1 MNGDI
6 KDFMNI
12 AEQLRGARGVLNW
25 NQQDLADKS
34 GVSKSAIVNIEKEKA
49 EPEASTLRKLK
60 NAIEREGVFTSDKGI
75 SKRDLFNIQ
84 FSTYL
89 EVLEDIERAL
99 PQGGEVLIHCAD
111 DRKSSDA
118 VNKKLKDLRE
128 KKIKFRTTIC
138 EGNTFVS
145 GDIRDYRWI
154 DRDYFAESEV
164 YVIYSNRVV
173 QHIADKEKSI
183 FSAVV
188 SDRHARRERK
198 QFEYWWKT
206 GKPVGGSN
214 G

>member
-1 MNGDI
+1 
-6 KDFMNI
+6 MNI
-12 AEQLRGARGVLNW
+12 AEQLRGARGVLDW
-25 NQQDLADKS
+25 SQQDLADKS
-34 GVSKSAIVNIEKEKA
+34 DVSKSAIVNIEKEKV

-60 NAIEREGVFTSDKGI
+60 SALEKEGVFVSDEGI
-75 SKRDLFNIQ
+75 IKRDLFNIQ

-89 EVLEDIERAL
+89 DVLDDVERML
-99 PQGGEVLIHCAD
+99 PNGGEVLIHCAD
-111 DRKSSDA
+111 DRKSSES

-154 DRDYFAESEV
+154 DKDYFAESEV
-164 YVIYSNRVV
+164 YVIYANRVV
-173 QHIADKEKSI
+173 QHIVDKDKSI

-188 SDRHARRERK
+188 SDKHARREKK

-206 GKPVGGSN
+206 GKRVGGEN

>member
-1 MNGDI
+1 
-6 KDFMNI
+6 MNI
-12 AEQLRGARGVLNW
+12 AEQLRGARGVLDW
-25 NQQDLADKS
+25 NQQELADRS
-34 GVSKSAIVNIEKEKA
+34 GVSKSAIVNLEKEKA

-60 NAIEREGVFTSDKGI
+60 NALEKEGVLISEEGI

-89 EVLEDIERAL
+89 DVLDDIERVL
-99 PQGGEVLIHCAD
+99 PNGGEVLVHCAD

-118 VNKKLKDLRE
+118 VNKKLKDLKN
-128 KKIKFRTTIC
+128 KKITFRTTIS

-145 GDIRDYRWI
+145 GDIRNYRWI
-154 DRDYFAESEV
+154 DKDYFAESEV
-164 YVIYSNRVV
+164 SVIYANRVV
-173 QHIADKEKSI
+173 QHIADKEKSF

-198 QFEYWWKT
+198 QFEYWWKI
-206 GKPVGGSN
+206 GKPVGAIN

>member
-1 MNGDI
+1 
-6 KDFMNI
+6 MNI
-12 AEQLRGARGVLNW
+12 AEQLRGARGVLDW

-49 EPEASTLRKLK
+49 EPEASTFRKLK
-60 NAIEREGVFTSDKGI
+60 NALEREGIFISDEGI
-75 SKRDLFNIQ
+75 TKRDLFNIQ

-89 EVLEDIERAL
+89 EVLEDVEKML
-99 PQGGEVLIHCAD
+99 PNGGEVLIHCAD
-111 DRKSSDA
+111 DRKSSED
-118 VNKKLKDLRE
+118 VNKKLKELRE

-154 DRDYFAESEV
+154 DKDYFAESEV

-173 QHIADKEKSI
+173 QHILDKNKSI

-188 SDRHARRERK
+188 SDKHAKREKK

-206 GKPVGGSN
+206 GKPVGGGN